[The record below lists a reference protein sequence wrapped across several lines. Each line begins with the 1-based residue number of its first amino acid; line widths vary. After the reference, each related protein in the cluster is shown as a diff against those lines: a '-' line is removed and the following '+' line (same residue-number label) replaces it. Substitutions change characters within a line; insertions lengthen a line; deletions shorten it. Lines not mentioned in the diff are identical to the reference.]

1 MKKHIRVGSTKLT
14 VKISWLLILLVFV
27 ALSCKGQKNKPNQI
41 SDESDSAK
49 STLTLL
55 SSDYIDSTSVERE
68 LVIRD
73 FKSLQKLYS
82 KINQTRKPGLPLP
95 KVDFSTNMLL
105 FYRHRKFNSN
115 TTSQLVLRKSTQDS
129 LFLTESIGNSSKESK
144 SSLMA
149 PFSIFLLDR
158 TDKKVVIN

>member
-1 MKKHIRVGSTKLT
+1 MKKHIKVGSTKLT

-41 SDESDSAK
+41 LGKSDLAK

-55 SSDYIDSTSVERE
+55 SRDYIDSTSVERV

-82 KINQTRKPGLPLP
+82 KINSTRKPGLPLL

-105 FYRHRKFNSN
+105 FYRHRNFNAN
-115 TTSQLVLRKSTQDS
+115 TTSQLVLSKSTQDS
-129 LFLTESIGNSSKESK
+129 LILIERENDFIRESSSTM
-144 SSLMA
+144 LV
-149 PFSIFLLDR
+149 PFSIYLLNKM
-158 TDKKVVIN
+158 DKKVVIK